1 MLSRNCRGRGANH
14 AAIFRPARLPTNPS
28 GRRIVLINRSKAHG
42 ASAGNQRQR
51 AAREQ
56 REEQERRKW
65 SRNIHPPD
73 LDRSTV
79 GRRIDDDDDEGVADF
94 EESDQ
99 IVIRHL
105 GRRW

>member
-1 MLSRNCRGRGANH
+1 M
-14 AAIFRPARLPTNPS
+14 
-28 GRRIVLINRSKAHG
+28 
-42 ASAGNQRQR
+42 QRT
-51 AAREQ
+51 AREQ
-56 REEQERRKW
+56 REEPERRKW
-65 SRNIHPPD
+65 SRNAYPPD

-94 EESDQ
+94 DDESDQ

>member
-1 MLSRNCRGRGANH
+1 M
-14 AAIFRPARLPTNPS
+14 
-28 GRRIVLINRSKAHG
+28 
-42 ASAGNQRQR
+42 QR

-65 SRNIHPPD
+65 SRNTHPPD

-94 EESDQ
+94 EDESDQ